1 MESQNPHPPVPP
13 HGAKPIRRPIVTGH
27 ALPVRVKKRWDFLEI
42 FLWLAIL
49 GGGGGFAWYRLHP
62 RPAAPVEESAA
73 AQKAPAVPPAP
84 IASEPAPVLAP
95 PPAAATPEPML
106 AKETAPHDEPAR
118 PAPAAP
124 PAATAAAFTQ
134 PLVLDENAGKK
145 AENLQRAQAAL
156 DAALSTGKWTD
167 YRALLDRALAA
178 ELKKSTGFRAAADYD
193 RFLANPLFAKA
204 LVQRTTLAHLPSS
217 ALAALT
223 ADPAH
228 YDFAQWLF
236 ATPEAMES
244 LLLSLKPEDD
254 AAQAL
259 HVWALLAAEDPEA
272 RTKYRELALACALVF
287 DKPFTP
293 DWNGER
299 LQIPASQRY
308 DFYKQHNEKG
318 DLATHIHRL
327 PAADLVWV
335 VCAPV
340 PVSELDWALKKLH
353 LKQKNWGT
361 AYDMVKYDM
370 EKAVTGKMKK
380 PYESYT
386 FAEILDKGGICGD
399 RAYFAANTARAAGIP
414 AVILGG
420 DGKRGAHAWI
430 GYESD
435 EGEWS
440 FTGRMDGYAA
450 GHGSDAQTGKGVS
463 EQEFVRRGDKRESS
477 ATALLKAHRFIWL
490 AALHGALKDS
500 AAADIALACA
510 LQASPHLPAAWDAKS
525 DLWRAARK
533 DAPVEEW
540 REFVA
545 QFKRAFAN
553 DAEQLATAK
562 NLEETYIFPRQ
573 DAKLSLQELKHDT
586 KKIEAPR
593 GRDAGKPG
601 DTAFLTESL
610 RREAALLSKAG
621 TPDGIHTLYRRAL
634 EEHAGDVAAFKALA
648 NDYFNAFGSVPEE
661 QRKAVRQIETQF
673 ERRVDT
679 KGGGDFFDVTS
690 ANSVRNLLVQMYR
703 QAGDEHHAAMLE
715 KKSGKVDEKAKRNA
729 L

>member
-1 MESQNPHPPVPP
+1 MDSQTPQPPTPP
-13 HGAKPIRRPIVTGH
+13 HGVKPVRRPVAAGRAI
-27 ALPVRVKKRWDFLEI
+27 PVRVKKRWDFLEI
-42 FLWLAIL
+42 LLWLAIL
-49 GGGGGFAWYRLHP
+49 GGGGAFAYYRLHP
-62 RPAAPVEESAA
+62 RPVAVAEESADAKKSRA
-73 AQKAPAVPPAP
+73 ATPAP
-84 IASEPAPVLAP
+84 VAAEPAPALAP
-95 PPAAATPEPML
+95 EPAATAPVPML
-106 AKETAPHDEPAR
+106 AKETAPRDEPAR
-118 PAPAAP
+118 PAAATPA
-124 PAATAAAFTQ
+124 PAATTPSP
-134 PLVLDENAGKK
+134 PLVLDETAGKK

-156 DAALSTGKWTD
+156 DTALLSGKWTD
-167 YRALLDRALAA
+167 YLDLLDRALAA
-178 ELKKSTGFRAAADYD
+178 ELKKSTGIRAPADYE

-204 LVQRTTLAHLPSS
+204 LVQRTTLRHLPSS
-217 ALAALT
+217 ALAAVT
-223 ADPAH
+223 ADTAH
-228 YDFAQWLF
+228 SAFWQWLF
-236 ATPEAMES
+236 TTPEAMES

-259 HVWALLAAEDPEA
+259 HTWAVLASEDPEA

-293 DWNGER
+293 EWNGER

-327 PAADLVWV
+327 PASDLVWV

-340 PVSELDWALKKLH
+340 PVSELDWALKKMH

-399 RAYFAANTARAAGIP
+399 RSYFAANTARAAGIP

-440 FTGRMDGYAA
+440 FTGRMDGYSA

-463 EQEFVRRGDKRESS
+463 EQEFIRRGDKRESS

-490 AALHGALKDS
+490 AALHGTLKDTV
-500 AAADIALACA
+500 AADTALAFA
-510 LQASPHLPAAWDAKS
+510 LQASPHLPAAWDAKIA
-525 DLWRAARK
+525 LWRSVRK
-533 DAPVEEW
+533 EAPVDEW
-540 REFVA
+540 RGLVA
-545 QFKRAFAN
+545 QLKRTFAD

-562 NLEETYIFPRQ
+562 TLEETYIFPRQ

-586 KKIEAPR
+586 KKIEQPR

-601 DTAFLTESL
+601 DSGFLTDSL

-634 EEHAGDVAAFKALA
+634 EEHANDVAVFKALA
-648 NDYFNAFGSVPEE
+648 NDYFTAFGSVPDE

-679 KGGGDFFDVTS
+679 KGGGDYFDVTS
-690 ANSVRNLLVQMYR
+690 ANSVRNLLITMYR
-703 QAGDEHHAAMLE
+703 TAGDEHHAAMLE

>member
-1 MESQNPHPPVPP
+1 MDSQTPHPPVPP
-13 HGAKPIRRPIVTGH
+13 HGAKPVRRPVVLRP
-27 ALPVRVKKRWDFLEI
+27 AAPVRVKKRWDFLEI
-42 FLWLAIL
+42 LLWVAIL
-49 GGGGGFAWYRLHP
+49 GGGGAFAWYRLHP
-62 RPAAPVEESAA
+62 RPAAPIAESVSAEKNRAA
-73 AQKAPAVPPAP
+73 TPAP
-84 IASEPAPVLAP
+84 VASEPAPTLAP
-95 PPAAATPEPML
+95 QPATPEPML
-106 AKETAPHDEPAR
+106 AKETAPRDEPAR
-118 PAPAAP
+118 PVPAAT
-124 PAATAAAFTQ
+124 PAATAAAFAQ

-145 AENLQRAQAAL
+145 AENLQRSQTAL

-167 YRALLDRALAA
+167 YRDLLDRALAA

-193 RFLANPLFAKA
+193 RFLGNPLFAKA
-204 LVQRTTLAHLPSS
+204 LVQRSVLRQLPSS

-223 ADPAH
+223 AETAH

-236 ATPEAMES
+236 ATPDAMES
-244 LLLSLKPEDD
+244 LLLSIEPEDD

-299 LQIPASQRY
+299 LQIPAGQRY

-327 PAADLVWV
+327 PAADLVYV

-340 PVSELDWALKKLH
+340 PVSELDWALKKMH

-361 AYDMVKYDM
+361 AYEMVKYDM

-399 RAYFAANTARAAGIP
+399 RAYFAVNTARAAGIP
-414 AVILGG
+414 AVVLGG
-420 DGKRGAHAWI
+420 DGKRGPHAWI

-435 EGEWS
+435 EGEWA
-440 FTGRMDGYAA
+440 FNGRMDGYAA
-450 GHGSDAQTGKGVS
+450 GHGSDAQTGTGVS

-490 AALHGALKDS
+490 AALHSTLKDS
-500 AAADIALACA
+500 PAADTAVTCA
-510 LQASPHLPAAWDAKS
+510 LQASPHLPAAWDAKI
-525 DLWRAARK
+525 DLWRTARK
-533 DAPVEEW
+533 DAPVEQW
-540 REFVA
+540 RDLVA
-545 QFKRAFAN
+545 DIKRAFAN
-553 DAEQLATAK
+553 DAAQLATAK

-573 DAKLSLQELKHDT
+573 DAKLSLQELRRDT
-586 KKIEAPR
+586 KKIETPR

-601 DTAFLTESL
+601 DVGFLTESL

-634 EEHAGDVAAFKALA
+634 EDHAGDVAAFKALA
-648 NDYFNAFGSVPEE
+648 NDYFNAFGSAPED

-679 KGGGDFFDVTS
+679 KGGGDYFDVTS

-703 QAGDEHHAAMLE
+703 QAGDEKHAATLE

>member
-1 MESQNPHPPVPP
+1 MDSHTPHPP
-13 HGAKPIRRPIVTGH
+13 HGAKPVRRPVVTH
-27 ALPVRVKKRWDFLEI
+27 TTTPVRVKKRWDFLEI
-42 FLWLAIL
+42 LLWLAIL
-49 GGGGGFAWYRLHP
+49 GGGGTFAWFRLHP
-62 RPAAPVEESAA
+62 RPAALAEESAP
-73 AQKAPAVPPAP
+73 AQKSRATTPAP
-84 IASEPAPVLAP
+84 VASEPAPMLAP
-95 PPAAATPEPML
+95 QPAAATPAPML
-106 AKETAPHDEPAR
+106 AKETAPREEPTR
-118 PAPAAP
+118 PQPAAT

-134 PLVLDENAGKK
+134 PLVLDETAGKK

-156 DAALSTGKWTD
+156 DTALSTGKWTD
-167 YRALLDRALAA
+167 YRELLDRALAA
-178 ELKKSTGFRAAADYD
+178 ELKKSTGFRTPADYD
-193 RFLANPLFAKA
+193 RFLGNPLFAKA
-204 LVQRTTLAHLPSS
+204 LVQRTTLAHLPGG

-223 ADPAH
+223 ADTAH
-228 YDFAQWLF
+228 HEFAQWLF
-236 ATPEAMES
+236 ATPAAMES

-254 AAQAL
+254 AGQAL
-259 HVWALLAAEDPEA
+259 HVWAVLAAEDPEA

-299 LQIPASQRY
+299 LQIPAGQRY
-308 DFYKQHNEKG
+308 DYYKQHNEKG

-327 PAADLVWV
+327 PAANLVWV

-340 PVSELDWALKKLH
+340 PVSEMDWALKKMH
-353 LKQKNWGT
+353 LKQKNWGS

-370 EKAVTGKMKK
+370 EKAVTGKMKH

-399 RAYFAANTARAAGIP
+399 RAYFAVNTARAAGIP

-440 FTGRMDGYAA
+440 FNGRMDGYSA

-463 EQEFVRRGDKRESS
+463 EQEFIRRGDKRESS

-490 AALHGALKDS
+490 AALHGALKDHT
-500 AAADIALACA
+500 AADTALACA
-510 LQASPHLPAAWDAKS
+510 LQASPHLPAAWDAKI

-533 DAPVEEW
+533 DAPVEQW

-545 QFKRAFAN
+545 QLKRAFAD
-553 DAEQLATAK
+553 DAEQLANAK
-562 NLEETYIFPRQ
+562 TLEETYIFPRQ

-586 KKIEAPR
+586 KKIETPR

-648 NDYFNAFGSVPEE
+648 TDYCAAFGSVPEE

>member
-1 MESQNPHPPVPP
+1 MDSQTPQPPTPP
-13 HGAKPIRRPIVTGH
+13 HGVKPIRRPVATGRPV
-27 ALPVRVKKRWDFLEI
+27 PVRVKKRWDFLEI

-49 GGGGGFAWYRLHP
+49 GGGGAFAYYRLHP
-62 RPAAPVEESAA
+62 RPAVVAEESADAKKSRA
-73 AQKAPAVPPAP
+73 ATPAP
-84 IASEPAPVLAP
+84 VAAEPAPAIAP
-95 PPAAATPEPML
+95 EPAAPAPAPML
-106 AKETAPHDEPAR
+106 AKETAPRDEPAR
-118 PAPAAP
+118 PAATTPA
-124 PAATAAAFTQ
+124 PAATASAQ

-145 AENLQRAQAAL
+145 AENLQRSQAAL
-156 DAALSTGKWTD
+156 DTALLSGKWTD
-167 YRALLDRALAA
+167 YLDLLDRALAA
-178 ELKKSTGFRAAADYD
+178 ELKKATGIRAPADYD
-193 RFLANPLFAKA
+193 RFLGNPLFAKA
-204 LVQRTTLAHLPSS
+204 LVQRTTLRHLPSA
-217 ALAALT
+217 ALAAVT
-223 ADPAH
+223 ADTAH
-228 YDFAQWLF
+228 SAFWQWLF
-236 ATPEAMES
+236 TTPDAMEA

-259 HVWALLAAEDPEA
+259 HTWAVLASEDPEA

-293 DWNGER
+293 EWNGER

-327 PAADLVWV
+327 PASDLVWV

-340 PVSELDWALKKLH
+340 PVSELDWALKKMH

-370 EKAVTGKMKK
+370 EKAVTGKMKH

-399 RAYFAANTARAAGIP
+399 RSYFAANTARAAGIP

-440 FTGRMDGYAA
+440 FTGRMDGYSA

-477 ATALLKAHRFIWL
+477 VTALLKAHRFIWL
-490 AALHGALKDS
+490 AALHGTLNDT
-500 AAADIALACA
+500 AAADTALAFA
-510 LQASPHLPAAWDAKS
+510 LAASPHLPAAWDAKIA
-525 DLWRAARK
+525 LWRSMHK
-533 DAPVEEW
+533 EAPVEEW
-540 REFVA
+540 RGLVA
-545 QFKRAFAN
+545 QLKHAFAD

-562 NLEETYIFPRQ
+562 TLEETYIFPRQ

-586 KKIEAPR
+586 KKIETPR
-593 GRDAGKPG
+593 GKDAGKPG
-601 DTAFLTESL
+601 DIGFLTDSL

-634 EEHAGDVAAFKALA
+634 EDHAGDVAAFKALA
-648 NDYFNAFGSVPEE
+648 TDYFAAFGSVPEE

-679 KGGGDFFDVTS
+679 KGGGDYFDVTS

-703 QAGDEHHAAMLE
+703 QAGDEKHAAMLE

>member
-1 MESQNPHPPVPP
+1 MDSPTPHPSHPP
-13 HGAKPIRRPIVTGH
+13 HGAKPIRRPVVAG
-27 ALPVRVKKRWDFLEI
+27 AVVPVRVKKRWDFLEI
-42 FLWLAIL
+42 LLWLGLL
-49 GGGGGFAWYRLHP
+49 GGGGTFAYIRWHP
-62 RPAAPVEESAA
+62 RPAVLAEESPP
-73 AQKAPAVPPAP
+73 AQKSLAATPVPVV
-84 IASEPAPVLAP
+84 SEPAPVLVP
-95 PPAAATPEPML
+95 QPAAATPAPLL
-106 AKETAPHDEPAR
+106 AKETVPREEPAR

-124 PAATAAAFTQ
+124 PAATATAFTQ

-156 DAALSTGKWTD
+156 DAALSTGKWTG
-167 YRALLDRALAA
+167 YRELLDRALAT
-178 ELKKSTGFRAAADYD
+178 ELKKSTGFRAPADYD

-204 LVQRTTLAHLPSS
+204 LVQRTTLAHLPGS

-223 ADPAH
+223 ADTAH
-228 YDFAQWLF
+228 YAFAQWLF

-259 HVWALLAAEDPEA
+259 HVWAVLAAEDPEA

-308 DFYKQHNEKG
+308 DYYKQHNEKG
-318 DLATHIHRL
+318 DLATRIHRL

-340 PVSELDWALKKLH
+340 PISEMDWALKKLH
-353 LKQKNWGT
+353 LRQKNWGS

-399 RAYFAANTARAAGIP
+399 RAYFAVNTARAAGIP
-414 AVILGG
+414 AVVLGG
-420 DGKRGAHAWI
+420 DGQRGPHAWI

-440 FTGRMDGYAA
+440 FTGRMAGYSA

-477 ATALLKAHRFIWL
+477 ATALLKAHRFLWL
-490 AALHGALKDS
+490 AALHGTLKDTAS
-500 AAADIALACA
+500 ADAALAFA
-510 LQASPHLPAAWDAKS
+510 LAASAHLPAAWDAKI
-525 DLWRAARK
+525 DLWRTARK
-533 DAPVEEW
+533 DAPVEQW
-540 REFVA
+540 RDLVA
-545 QFKRAFAN
+545 QFKHAFAD
-553 DAEQLATAK
+553 DAEQLTTAK

-586 KKIEAPR
+586 KKIETPH

-601 DTAFLTESL
+601 DIGFLTESL

-621 TPDGIHTLYRRAL
+621 TPDAIHTLYRRAL
-634 EEHAGDVAAFKALA
+634 EEHAKDVAAFKALA
-648 NDYFNAFGSVPEE
+648 TDYFAAVGAAPEE
-661 QRKAVRQIETQF
+661 QRKAVRQIESQF
-673 ERRVDT
+673 DRRVDP
-679 KGGGDFFDVTS
+679 KGGDYFDMTS
-690 ANSVRNLLVQMYR
+690 ANSVRALLVQMYR

>member
-1 MESQNPHPPVPP
+1 MDSPTPHPSHPP
-13 HGAKPIRRPIVTGH
+13 HGAKPIRRPVVAG
-27 ALPVRVKKRWDFLEI
+27 AVVPVRVKKRWDFLEI
-42 FLWLAIL
+42 LLWLGLL
-49 GGGGGFAWYRLHP
+49 GGGGTFAYIRWHP
-62 RPAAPVEESAA
+62 RPAVLAEESPP
-73 AQKAPAVPPAP
+73 AQKSLAATPVPVV
-84 IASEPAPVLAP
+84 SEPAPVLVP
-95 PPAAATPEPML
+95 QPAAATPAPLL
-106 AKETAPHDEPAR
+106 AKETVPREEPAR

-124 PAATAAAFTQ
+124 PAATATAFTQ

-156 DAALSTGKWTD
+156 DAALSTGKWTG
-167 YRALLDRALAA
+167 YRELLDRALAT
-178 ELKKSTGFRAAADYD
+178 ELKKSTGFRAPADYD

-204 LVQRTTLAHLPSS
+204 LVQRTTLAHLPGS

-223 ADPAH
+223 ADTAH
-228 YDFAQWLF
+228 YAFAQWLF

-259 HVWALLAAEDPEA
+259 HVWAVLAAEDPEA

-308 DFYKQHNEKG
+308 DYYKQHNEKG
-318 DLATHIHRL
+318 DLATRIHRL

-340 PVSELDWALKKLH
+340 PISEMDWALKKLH
-353 LKQKNWGT
+353 LRQKNWGS

-399 RAYFAANTARAAGIP
+399 RAYFAVNTARAAGIP
-414 AVILGG
+414 AVVLGG

-440 FTGRMDGYAA
+440 FTGRMDGYSA
-450 GHGSDAQTGKGVS
+450 GHGSDAQTGKSVS
-463 EQEFVRRGDKRESS
+463 EQEFIRRGDKRESS
-477 ATALLKAHRFIWL
+477 VTALLKAHRFLWL
-490 AALHGALKDS
+490 AALHGTLKDNAS
-500 AAADIALACA
+500 ADTALAFA
-510 LQASPHLPAAWDAKS
+510 LTASPHLPAAWNAKS
-525 DLWRAARK
+525 DLWRAVRK
-533 DAPVEEW
+533 EAPVEEW
-540 REFVA
+540 RAFVA
-545 QFKRAFAN
+545 QFKRAFAD

-562 NLEETYIFPRQ
+562 TLEETYIFPRQ
-573 DAKLSLQELKHDT
+573 DAKLSLQELKRDT

-621 TPDGIHTLYRRAL
+621 TPDAIHTLYRRAL
-634 EEHAGDVAAFKALA
+634 EEHAKDVAAFKALA
-648 NDYFNAFGSVPEE
+648 TDYCAAFGSVPEE
-661 QRKAVRQIETQF
+661 QRKAVRQIEMQF